1 MPFRKKF
8 KNQKYLN
15 ELSEI
20 EHQFDSKDILSD
32 GKVEA
37 KEITIFGDI
46 GNFWWDS
53 ISAKDVRAVL
63 NEDDEADIIVNLN
76 SPGGDVFEGIAIYNS
91 LKNHKGYVT
100 INVVG
105 WAASAA
111 SIIAMAGDKI
121 NMQTGAMM
129 MIHEAWT
136 FAMGSKR
143 EIGSTLNALETID
156 SSLADIYMMRFKGER
171 SEVEAFIENET
182 WFTAAETIAV
192 GFADGEVEAE
202 EDDPEEFKNSVI
214 ARFVTKDQK
223 SNIYDK
229 AKELG
234 NTTKVTAIVASG
246 ILSKFKRP

>member
-20 EHQFDSKDILSD
+20 EHQFESKDILSD
-32 GKVEA
+32 GQVEA

-53 ISAKDVRAVL
+53 ISAQDVRNVL
-63 NEDDEADIIVNLN
+63 KQDDEADIIVNLN

-91 LKNHKGYVT
+91 LKNHKGHVT

-136 FAMGSKR
+136 IAMGSKR

-156 SSLADIYMMRFKGER
+156 SSLADIYMTRFKGER
-171 SEVEAFIENET
+171 GEVETFIENET

-192 GFADGEVEAE
+192 GFADGEVETE

-214 ARFVTKDQK
+214 ARFVAK
-223 SNIYDK
+223 NENLNLGDK
-229 AKELG
+229 EKEE
-234 NTTKVTAIVASG
+234 TVIVASG